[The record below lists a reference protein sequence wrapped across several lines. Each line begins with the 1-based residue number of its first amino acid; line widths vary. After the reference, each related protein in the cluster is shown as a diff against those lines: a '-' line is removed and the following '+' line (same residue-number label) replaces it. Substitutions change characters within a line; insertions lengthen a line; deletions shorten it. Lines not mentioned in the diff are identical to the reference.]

1 MRLSISMVK
10 PEDKDSTAPNP
21 GGAESRGGR
30 IPGGPNPGGAGEMDA
45 FPEFFALHYG
55 YLLKCCVKILGN
67 MEDSEEIVQETFI
80 RYLRKGHRFRGIR
93 RFAPISTASR

>member
-1 MRLSISMVK
+1 MMRLSISMVK
-10 PEDKDSTAPNP
+10 PEDKDSAAPN
-21 GGAESRGGR
+21 
-30 IPGGPNPGGAGEMDA
+30 PGGPNPGESLEMDA

>member
-10 PEDKDSTAPNP
+10 LEDKDSTAPNP
-21 GGAESRGGR
+21 GE
-30 IPGGPNPGGAGEMDA
+30 PGEMDA

-93 RFAPISTASR
+93 RFVPESEQKNK